1 VIGLDRFL
9 VKWLDRSAGGVTD
22 MEVDAESAEEARIK
36 VRQTIGIG
44 KPILDVVP
52 IKVQKN
58 KYKNKKVEYDGIKF
72 DSKMERDFYIH
83 LKELQAN
90 GTVYDFYMQKNYV
103 LIDAYTRNDG
113 TKVRA
118 SFYKADFEVHYS
130 DNRIEVIDIKGMLT
144 DVFKLKQ
151 KIFETRYPFE
161 LKLIT
166 FSKKYG
172 GWITLQELEEKRKQ
186 NKLLNQKGTK

>member
-1 VIGLDRFL
+1 MDKFL
-9 VKWLDRSAGGVTD
+9 VKYLDKSAGGVTD
-22 MEVDAESAEEARIK
+22 MEVDAENAEAARIT

-44 KPILDVVP
+44 KPILDVIP

-83 LKELQAN
+83 LKKLQAN
-90 GTVYDFYMQKNYV
+90 GLVYEFFMQKNYV
-103 LIDAYTRNDG
+103 LIDAYTRSDG

-118 SFYKADFEVHYS
+118 SYYKADFEVHYS

-166 FSKKYG
+166 YSKKYG
-172 GWITLQELEEKRKQ
+172 GWITLQDLEEKRKQ
-186 NKLLNQKGTK
+186 NKLLNSKGIK

>member
-1 VIGLDRFL
+1 MDKFL
-9 VKWLDRSAGGVTD
+9 VKYLDKSAGGITD
-22 MEVDAESAEEARIK
+22 MEVDADNAEEARLK
-36 VRQTIGIG
+36 VRQIIGIG
-44 KPILDVVP
+44 KPILDVLP

-83 LKELQAN
+83 LKKLQAN
-90 GTVYDFYMQKNYV
+90 GTVYEFFMQKNYV

-118 SFYKADFEVHYS
+118 SYYKADFEVHYS
-130 DNRIEVIDIKGMLT
+130 NNQIEVIDIKGMLT

-172 GWITLQELEEKRKQ
+172 GWITLQDLEMKRKQ
-186 NKLLNQKGTK
+186 NKLLNSKENK